1 MVTMPGLTRKLASSK
16 SKMPETCMG
25 TETVITRITE
35 MEGEGETHQ
44 VQIPAI
50 VEAHNTSPM
59 EKEGGEK
66 ITVILNGPL
75 SP

>member
-1 MVTMPGLTRKLASSK
+1 MVTMPGLTTKLASSK

-50 VEAHNTSPM
+50 VEAR
-59 EKEGGEK
+59 
-66 ITVILNGPL
+66 TVH
-75 SP
+75 